1 MTHQRA
7 YRRAY
12 RAMHRIYL
20 EGGPMTPDQSDRAE
34 SQFCRIV
41 AAKRCGLSSGAF
53 TWPFWFRKN
62 RKALQR

>member
-1 MTHQRA
+1 
-7 YRRAY
+7 
-12 RAMHRIYL
+12 MHRIYL